1 MIRVATVVIDGRVT
15 SSWLHFNCQFQGINR
30 DRNHTMP
37 HPFAKR
43 VTIVSKGHLQWNKA
57 YLELMEWMQNVLLT
71 KIT

>member
-1 MIRVATVVIDGRVT
+1 
-15 SSWLHFNCQFQGINR
+15 
-30 DRNHTMP
+30 MP
-37 HPFAKR
+37 HPFAKI